1 METFQSFYYQKLKNH
16 HSYDKIIQKS
26 NQPAKLYAAANTRK
40 FRNLDKITVE
50 IIKFRPKVDQADTA
64 TYDTTRVIGEN
75 IKPLAYKN
83 QQLPTLCR
91 YA

>member
-26 NQPAKLYAAANTRK
+26 NQPARFYAAANTRK

-75 IKPLAYKN
+75 IKTLAYKN

-91 YA
+91 YV